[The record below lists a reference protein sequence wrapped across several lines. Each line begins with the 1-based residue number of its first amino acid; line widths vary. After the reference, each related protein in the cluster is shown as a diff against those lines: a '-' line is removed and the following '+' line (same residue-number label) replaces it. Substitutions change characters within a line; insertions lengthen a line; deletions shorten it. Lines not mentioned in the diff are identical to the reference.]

1 MTHTGREMMEKGTGM
16 NALVN
21 FYEAASETRPAIDTS
36 ENAASASTTTT
47 LYDLISALQDTVE
60 PGEETYIVPII
71 TQWLRSGRLR
81 FDRDLGPLMRDI

>member
-1 MTHTGREMMEKGTGM
+1 MMEKGKGM

-21 FYEAASETRPAIDTS
+21 FYEAVSETRRAMDTS

-47 LYDLISALQDTVE
+47 LYDLIAALQDTVE

-81 FDRDLGPLMRDI
+81 FHRDLGPLMRDI